1 MHKRRYNK
9 VDSWTRM
16 HPDAN
21 AEAPDIEELVRL
33 GSAGGPCPFYL
44 SRDMASTADI
54 VFMPYN
60 YLVDAKIRGGLKM
73 VHWPNAVLV
82 FDEAHNVEV
91 IGSPRPHT
99 PPWQRALSS
108 NKRGSHSLHKE
119 FTPILVVPP
128 MVRRRLSAT
137 FHVRIATDVVMQGVC
152 SDAASFDLT
161 GALLASAL
169 QEVQAAVEVALLKR
183 DGEAQV
189 NTPCTYPCL
198 GQDTWLSC

>member
-1 MHKRRYNK
+1 MGHAVRKRRYNK

-91 IGSPRPHT
+91 IGPSSSPLHSFVGSAPCQAT
-99 PPWQRALSS
+99 CMALTAMQLPTTNFNRLVLPAYGAMNRLYATLQGSLS
-108 NKRGSHSLHKE
+108 RMLWRRGCARMLRH
-119 FTPILVVPP
+119 
-128 MVRRRLSAT
+128 
-137 FHVRIATDVVMQGVC
+137 
-152 SDAASFDLT
+152 LT
-161 GALLASAL
+161 
-169 QEVQAAVEVALLKR
+169 
-183 DGEAQV
+183 
-189 NTPCTYPCL
+189 
-198 GQDTWLSC
+198 

>member
-1 MHKRRYNK
+1 MRKRRYNK

-91 IGSPRPHT
+91 IGSCISAPHT
-99 PPWQRALSS
+99 FFPTNMRASY
-108 NKRGSHSLHKE
+108 LHKHYMH
-119 FTPILVVPP
+119 FMVFLTNGSMSVCLQCCIYSLRLDVCDAGGVLRCSVV
-128 MVRRRLSAT
+128 
-137 FHVRIATDVVMQGVC
+137 
-152 SDAASFDLT
+152 
-161 GALLASAL
+161 
-169 QEVQAAVEVALLKR
+169 
-183 DGEAQV
+183 
-189 NTPCTYPCL
+189 
-198 GQDTWLSC
+198 